1 MKPFSRTTI
10 HALLTSFVSCLL
22 ATGCREKPAST
33 DANDA
38 APAELTI
45 AAAADLKFA
54 LDTLSREFHSQHP
67 EIRPAITY
75 GSSGNF
81 YAQIQNGAPFD
92 LYLSADA
99 EYPRK
104 LTADGL
110 ALDDNTFLYAIGR
123 IVVWVPE
130 TSPIDVEK
138 LGIESLFAPS
148 VQKIVIANPQHAP
161 YGKAAVAAL
170 KTLGVYEKAVPNLVL
185 GENIAQTAQF
195 VQSGAADIGIIALSL
210 ALAPEMKTHGR
221 YWEIPLDAYPK
232 MEQGGMILKRSART
246 PEARVFR
253 DFLVSNHGR
262 AVLEQYGFFLP
273 GN

>member
-1 MKPFSRTTI
+1 MKSFVGTTI
-10 HALLTSFVSCLL
+10 QALLTSIVTCLL

-33 DANDA
+33 DVSDA
-38 APAELTI
+38 ATAELTI

-54 LDTLSREFHSQHP
+54 LDTLAREFQSKHP
-67 EIRPAITY
+67 QIRAVITY

-104 LTADGL
+104 LAAAGL
-110 ALDDNTFLYAIGR
+110 ALENHMFLYAIGR

-130 TSPIDVEK
+130 TSPIDVEA

-148 VQKIVIANPQHAP
+148 VRKIAIANPQHAP

-170 KTLGVYEKAVPNLVL
+170 KSLGVYERAEPKLVF
-185 GENIAQTAQF
+185 GENIAQATQF

-210 ALAPEMKTHGR
+210 ALAPEVKAHGR
-221 YWEIPLDAYPK
+221 YWEIPLDAYPE
-232 MEQGGMILKRSART
+232 MEQGGMILKRSTKAR
-246 PEARVFR
+246 EARVFR
-253 DFLVSNHGR
+253 DFLVSDHGR
-262 AVLEQYGFFLP
+262 AVLAQYGFLLP
-273 GN
+273 EN